1 VVSVVDAPPAASLD
15 ATAQFPVPAY
25 VPGVVQPVLRWT
37 RRHVAHV
44 AARYRAS
51 LANLWDEALTGL
63 LRASIHWQPA
73 VGAFGPYARTAVH
86 RACWRYVIR
95 GQATQVR
102 TVPLELEVAGL
113 PESHRWQE
121 RAVLPAA
128 LIAPS
133 AEDEAIACEAA
144 RRAFLLRL
152 HATLAAARGTDDTAG
167 RLRAAASAADRV
179 ARTRRASPPS
189 SRSA

>member
-1 VVSVVDAPPAASLD
+1 MSVVDAPPAASLD

-51 LANLWDEALTGL
+51 LADLWDEALTGL

-73 VGAFGPYARTAVH
+73 VGAFGPHARTAVH

-133 AEDEAIACEAA
+133 AEAEAIARDAA
-144 RRAFLLRL
+144 RRAWLLRE
-152 HATLAAARGTDDTAG
+152 HAALAAAEGNADTAT
-167 RLRAAASAADRV
+167 RLRDAATEAATA
-179 ARTRRASPPS
+179 ARS
-189 SRSA
+189 SRRRSATRP